1 MTHDDDNSRS
11 QLEKKNQNTL
21 VVMASTLVAMPATLA
36 AMASASN
43 LVAMASTLVAMASNL
58 VGLLPTRMFCHGSQI
73 FSVDSSEQVIAAA
86 QEAGQT
92 CNGTAGR
99 GGRWLVI
106 GSSKEQL

>member
-11 QLEKKNQNTL
+11 QQEKKNQNTL

-43 LVAMASTLVAMASNL
+43 LVAMASNL

>member
-1 MTHDDDNSRS
+1 MIILGHN
-11 QLEKKNQNTL
+11 KNTL

-43 LVAMASTLVAMASNL
+43 LVAMASNL